1 MATLSLEAHPR
12 TVLGKQ
18 VKQLRRAG
26 LVPANVY
33 GHNIASLAVQL
44 PARELETL
52 AREAGSSA
60 VVELRIQGEP
70 RIRTVVI
77 RRLTYNPVTR
87 RPVHADLYQVRMD
100 EPIVADVPIHF
111 TGEAPAVRAEG
122 GIVLEL
128 YSHIRVRALP
138 SDMPAAIAVD
148 ISGLAHTDDAIAV
161 RDLQLPAGVEVALD
175 PDELITKVNAS
186 RRPAE
191 EVPAAVTEEAPAP
204 PAAAE

>member
-1 MATLSLEAHPR
+1 MKR
-12 TVLGKQ
+12 
-18 VKQLRRAG
+18 LRAAG

-33 GHNIASLAVQL
+33 GHNIASQAVQV
-44 PARELETL
+44 PARELEAV

-60 VVELRIQGEP
+60 VVELRIEGEP
-70 RIRTVVI
+70 RARTVVL
-77 RRLTYNPVTR
+77 RRLTYNAVTR

-111 TGEAPAVRAEG
+111 IGEAPAVRAEG
-122 GIVLEL
+122 GIVLPL

-148 ISGLAHTDDAIAV
+148 ISGLAHVDDAVAV
-161 RDLQLPAGVEVALD
+161 RDLQLPPGVEVALD
-175 PDELITKVNAS
+175 RDELITKVNAS
-186 RRPAE
+186 RRPTE
-191 EVPAAVTEEAPAP
+191 ESPAIAAEEAPTA